1 MAMTRAQTN
10 RKIRQDSLREQ
21 LANQKH
27 IEQVVESIKKL
38 EELDTEMDSV
48 SVSRSKGAINSR
60 IKLVSKYLPDLKSI
74 ELSGDEDYPV
84 QLAAYEIQFSDTP
97 ET

>member
-27 IEQVVESIKKL
+27 LEKVLDSINKL
-38 EELDTEMDSV
+38 EELDTQLDSV
-48 SVSRSKGAINSR
+48 EVNRIKGAIDSR

-84 QLAAYEIQFSDTP
+84 QIAAYQIEFSDTP

>member
-1 MAMTRAQTN
+1 MAMTRAQQN

-21 LANQKH
+21 LASQKH
-27 IEQVVESIKKL
+27 LEKVLDSINKL
-38 EELDTEMDSV
+38 EELDTQLDSV
-48 SVSRSKGAINSR
+48 EVSRIKGAIESR

-84 QLAAYEIQFSDTP
+84 QIAAYQIEFSDTP

>member
-27 IEQVVESIKKL
+27 LEKVLESINKL
-38 EELDTEMDSV
+38 EELDTQLDSV
-48 SVSRSKGAINSR
+48 EVNRIKGAIESR
-60 IKLVSKYLPDLKSI
+60 IKLVSK
-74 ELSGDEDYPV
+74 
-84 QLAAYEIQFSDTP
+84 
-97 ET
+97 

>member
-10 RKIRQDSLREQ
+10 RKISQDSLREH
-21 LANQKH
+21 LANPKH
-27 IEQVVESIKKL
+27 LEKVLDSINKL
-38 EELDTEMDSV
+38 EELDTQLDSV
-48 SVSRSKGAINSR
+48 EVNRIKGAIESR
-60 IKLVSKYLPDLKSI
+60 IKLVRKYLPDLKSI

-84 QLAAYEIQFSDTP
+84 QIAAYQIEFSDTP

>member
-38 EELDTEMDSV
+38 EELDTEWTV
-48 SVSRSKGAINSR
+48 F
-60 IKLVSKYLPDLKSI
+60 
-74 ELSGDEDYPV
+74 
-84 QLAAYEIQFSDTP
+84 Q
-97 ET
+97 

>member
-1 MAMTRAQTN
+1 MRFVGRPDQTDD
-10 RKIRQDSLREQ
+10 RTDRSIIRE
-21 LANQKH
+21 
-27 IEQVVESIKKL
+27 VKKL
-38 EELDTEMDSV
+38 EELDTDMDSV
-48 SVSRSKGAINSR
+48 AVSRIKGAIDSR

-84 QLAAYEIQFSDTP
+84 QIAAYEIQFSDTP

>member
-27 IEQVVESIKKL
+27 LEKVLDSINKL

-48 SVSRSKGAINSR
+48 AVSRIKGAIDSR
-60 IKLVSKYLPDLKSI
+60 IKLVSK
-74 ELSGDEDYPV
+74 
-84 QLAAYEIQFSDTP
+84 
-97 ET
+97 

>member
-10 RKIRQDSLREQ
+10 RKIRQDSLRDQ

-38 EELDTEMDSV
+38 EELGTQLDSV
-48 SVSRSKGAINSR
+48 EVNRIKGAIDSR

-74 ELSGDEDYPV
+74 ELSGDEENPI
-84 QLAAYEIQFSDTP
+84 QIAAYEIQFSDTP

>member
-27 IEQVVESIKKL
+27 LEKVLDSINKL
-38 EELDTEMDSV
+38 EELDTQLDSV
-48 SVSRSKGAINSR
+48 EVSRIKGAIESR

-84 QLAAYEIQFSDTP
+84 QIAAYEIQFSDTP

>member
-1 MAMTRAQTN
+1 MAITRAKTN

-27 IEQVVESIKKL
+27 LEKVLDSINKL
-38 EELDTEMDSV
+38 EELDTQLDSV
-48 SVSRSKGAINSR
+48 EVNRIKGAIESR

-74 ELSGDEDYPV
+74 ALSGDEDYPV
-84 QLAAYEIQFSDTP
+84 QIAAYQIEFSDTP

>member
-10 RKIRQDSLREQ
+10 RKIREESLREQ

-27 IEQVVESIKKL
+27 LEKVLDSINKL
-38 EELDTEMDSV
+38 EELDTQLDSV
-48 SVSRSKGAINSR
+48 EVNRIKGAIESR

-84 QLAAYEIQFSDTP
+84 QIAAYQIEFSDTP

>member
-10 RKIRQDSLREQ
+10 RKIRQDSLRDQ

-38 EELDTEMDSV
+38 EELGTQLDSV
-48 SVSRSKGAINSR
+48 EVNRIKGAIDSR
-60 IKLVSKYLPDLKSI
+60 IKLVSKSLPDLKSI
-74 ELSGDEDYPV
+74 ELSGDEDSPV
-84 QLAAYEIQFSDTP
+84 QIAAYEIQFSDTP

>member
-27 IEQVVESIKKL
+27 IEQGVESIKKL

-48 SVSRSKGAINSR
+48 SVSRIKGAIDSR

-74 ELSGDEDYPV
+74 ELSGDEENPI
-84 QLAAYEIQFSDTP
+84 QIAAYEIQFSDTP

>member
-27 IEQVVESIKKL
+27 LEKVLDSINKL
-38 EELDTEMDSV
+38 EELDAQLDSV
-48 SVSRSKGAINSR
+48 EVNRIKGAIESR

-84 QLAAYEIQFSDTP
+84 QIAAYQIEFSDTP
-97 ET
+97 EA